1 MKTFIRNNSTFLLS
15 SALFVSLCAN
25 YMFSFRI
32 LSIWLRGETMK
43 EHLFYNDHYRLPL
56 IYTNCIVLL
65 LLTIMAG
72 VIVRYLYRQQKREHG
87 KLSVWRWVGII
98 VIGVLS
104 LILPLISWWYGVK
117 IFLIYAVMYSIT
129 VIVYLILS
137 NRKTVSHSFE
147 KEALANSYSGNT
159 MESGDHFKKRGES
172 EKPDE

>member
-1 MKTFIRNNSTFLLS
+1 MKTFIRNNSIFLLS

-32 LSIWLRGETMK
+32 LGIWLQGETME
-43 EHLFYNDHYRLPL
+43 EHLFYYDHYRLPL
-56 IYTNCIVLL
+56 IYTDFIVLL

-87 KLSVWRWVGII
+87 RLSVWRWVGII
-98 VIGVLS
+98 VIGALS
-104 LILPLISWWYGVK
+104 LILPFLPFISWWYGIK

-137 NRKTVSHSFE
+137 NRK
-147 KEALANSYSGNT
+147 NSIT
-159 MESGDHFKKRGES
+159 FI
-172 EKPDE
+172 

>member
-1 MKTFIRNNSTFLLS
+1 
-15 SALFVSLCAN
+15 
-25 YMFSFRI
+25 
-32 LSIWLRGETMK
+32 
-43 EHLFYNDHYRLPL
+43 
-56 IYTNCIVLL
+56 
-65 LLTIMAG
+65 MAG